1 MTHVIR
7 DDSYPPSCGKYSRK
21 SSDCR
26 TGRASYRPVGGY
38 LRIRSN
44 FQKAHD
50 RIGRGFFF
58 TLEKFKMN
66 KTTDTPRNKQ
76 TETKGKLGDS
86 MLGSEILVKA
96 LEKEGVDTIF
106 AYPGGAS
113 MELHQALTHSKQIR
127 TILPRHE
134 QGGSFAA
141 EGYARATG
149 KVGVCMAT
157 SGPGATNL
165 VTGIADAYMDSIP
178 LVTVTGQVPQAMIG
192 KGGFQETDFYGMT
205 LPVVKH
211 SFLVTDVTEIPTII
225 RQAFKIANSGRPGPV
240 VVDIPKNI
248 QQTRAQ
254 AFFPDD
260 VNIEGFDP
268 ESKKISDLE
277 LNEIIGLIEKS
288 KRPLLY
294 VGGGI
299 ISADASDALRKF
311 VDATGIPVT
320 TTIMGLG
327 AFPETH
333 KLSLRWL
340 GMHGSAYANW
350 AVSGEFEKDK
360 EGNSVK
366 VTDGSDLLLALGVR
380 FDDRVTGKVEKFC
393 ENGTIVHIDI
403 DPSEINKNRT
413 VTLPIISDVKYA
425 LERLAE
431 MVSER
436 PLQTKFDSWQNQVR
450 DWKEKAPFGYH
461 VTEEVMKSQHMK
473 DHLSGSANEV
483 ILPQMVIDELYKLT
497 EGDAILTTGVGQHQM
512 WSCQYF
518 LSENPR
524 QVLTSAGLGAMGFGY
539 PAALGAKVAR
549 PDKQVIDI
557 DGDGSFLMNV
567 QELATAKIEKI
578 AAKAIILNNQHLGMV
593 VQWEDRFY
601 AGNRGHTYLGNPDD
615 MKQIYPDYV
624 EMIKGFGLPVERVMF
639 KRDLKAAI
647 QRMLDSDEAYVL
659 DVVVPYTEHVLPFI
673 PAGHTV
679 ADMIWKE

>member
-1 MTHVIR
+1 
-7 DDSYPPSCGKYSRK
+7 
-21 SSDCR
+21 
-26 TGRASYRPVGGY
+26 
-38 LRIRSN
+38 
-44 FQKAHD
+44 
-50 RIGRGFFF
+50 
-58 TLEKFKMN
+58 MN
-66 KTTDTPRNKQ
+66 KTTDKPKNMQ
-76 TETKGKLGDS
+76 TETKGKLGAS
-86 MLGSEILVKA
+86 MLGCEILVKA
-96 LEKEGVDTIF
+96 LEEEGVDTIF

-113 MELHQALTHSKQIR
+113 MEFHQALTHSEQIR

-178 LVTVTGQVPQAMIG
+178 LVAVTGQVPQAMIG

-211 SFLVTDVTEIPTII
+211 SFLVTDVNEIPTVVK
-225 RQAFKIANSGRPGPV
+225 QAFKIASSGRPGPV
-240 VVDIPKNI
+240 VIDIPKNI
-248 QQTRAQ
+248 QQTRTQ
-254 AFFPDD
+254 ALFPDE

-299 ISADASDALRKF
+299 ISADASAALRKL
-311 VDATGIPVT
+311 VDATGIPIT

-333 KLSLRWL
+333 ELSLRWL
-340 GMHGSAYANW
+340 GMHGSAAANW

-360 EGNSVK
+360 AGQPIK
-366 VTDGSDLLLALGVR
+366 VADGADLLLALGVR

-393 ENGTIVHIDI
+393 EHGTIVHIDI
-403 DPSEINKNRT
+403 DPSEINKNRK
-413 VTLPIISDVKYA
+413 VTLPIVSDVKYA
-425 LERLAE
+425 LERLTE
-431 MVSER
+431 MVDER
-436 PLQTKFDSWQNQVR
+436 PLQTKFDSWQKQVGA
-450 DWKEKAPFGYH
+450 WKEKAPFGYN
-461 VTEEVMKSQHMK
+461 VTEEVLKSQHMK
-473 DHLSGSANEV
+473 DHLAGSENEV
-483 ILPQMVIDELYKLT
+483 ILPQMVIEELYKLT
-497 EGDAILTTGVGQHQM
+497 GGDAILTTGVGQHQM

-624 EMIKGFGLPVERVMF
+624 EMVKGFGLPVERVMF
-639 KRDLKAAI
+639 KRDLKSAL
-647 QRMLDSDEAYVL
+647 QRMLDSDEAYIL

-673 PAGHTV
+673 PAGQTV
-679 ADMIWKE
+679 AEMIWKE